1 MFSIHRKLFLDLKS
15 KSLTHNPYRYLENP
29 QYRSSIL
36 LEQEIFSHVEWLIIV
51 PLYFSRAQVLSSDRP
66 THICQFGLDQF
77 HSLQILFLD
86 FVFWGKKTSFAEPDT
101 CNSSVIRQ
109 ISKRVF
115 QENIARQI
123 FGKMNILYP
132 LIHTRTCAYQGV
144 RYVRFSENLA
154 CFVLLKY
161 TFWDSSGSLPGW

>member
-15 KSLTHNPYRYLENP
+15 KSLTHTPYHYLKSP

-66 THICQFGLDQF
+66 THICQFGLDPF

-86 FVFWGKKTSFAEPDT
+86 FVFWAKKTSFAEPDT

-115 QENIARQI
+115 QETKHVK
-123 FGKMNILYP
+123 FSGKWTFYTP
-132 LIHTRTCAYQGV
+132 WHTRVCV
-144 RYVRFSENLA
+144 RIR
-154 CFVLLKY
+154 
-161 TFWDSSGSLPGW
+161 G